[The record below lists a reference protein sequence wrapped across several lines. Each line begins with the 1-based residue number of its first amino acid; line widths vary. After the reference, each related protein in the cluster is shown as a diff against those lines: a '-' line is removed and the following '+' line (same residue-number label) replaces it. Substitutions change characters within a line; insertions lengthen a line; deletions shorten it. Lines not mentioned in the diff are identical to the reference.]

1 MTNFIRGLRMK
12 KLFVVFIS
20 VFLLFGAS
28 ISPVYAGGDKNQNE
42 HGSDTAPGPGD
53 DSRGNQVNG
62 D

>member
-1 MTNFIRGLRMK
+1 MK

-53 DSRGNQVNG
+53 DSRGNQVGG